1 MRALLIEVR
10 DVRLEHP
17 QQVTL
22 AEHQHIAQA
31 LMPHAFEEAFAHGI
45 GIWSRDRRL
54 EDLAA
59 SARRNAGKR
68 LAIFGGVIADEKLWP
83 LTKKRRLPQLLGN
96 PAVAGRV
103 THPNMHHPS

>member
-10 DVRLEHP
+10 GVRLEHP

-31 LMPHAFEEAFAHGI
+31 LMPHAFEEPLAHGI

-54 EDLAA
+54 EDLDA
-59 SARRNAGKR
+59 SARRNPGKR
-68 LAIFGGVIADEKLWP
+68 LAIFAVVIADEQLWP
-83 LTKKRRLPQLLGN
+83 LTNSRRLPQPPGT

-103 THPNMHHPS
+103 GHPAMHDP